1 MLLACSVQTAT
12 ARDFISL
19 GRNFLVT
26 SIAHD
31 TQNIYIATRNG
42 LVVIDKETESQT
54 LYNSENSSLPSLS
67 PELGDKK
74 EAIYSMVMHDGV
86 LWLGRPFCSYSS
98 FCDGVFTNYQK
109 MIPEFKLWHNA
120 DEIGGWAV
128 GSLAFDPDGELMYI
142 SEEDAFAPLL
152 NGEFLPAYCFWTAIT
167 GSGGCI
173 EDMQCDENGTLWI
186 VNRDGYGY
194 DGPCGLCRYTKEG
207 GLDLFLEN
215 YDDSDIPILGKK
227 WEICSLCLEIG
238 PDGHV
243 WIAPPGCLLEYD
255 GETFHCYDTGIPKWQ
270 NPIRDL
276 KFDDE
281 GVLWCISTKG
291 QLVSFDSETFVSHKV
306 AEDDD
311 RCECLDIDG
320 SNIYIGTSKGLIVYN
335 NGEQRNIE
343 LQTTVTT
350 GINEHSAATS
360 SVSSSVTYDL
370 QGRSLSGKP
379 EKGLYIQDG
388 RKHTVR

>member
-1 MLLACSVQTAT
+1 
-12 ARDFISL
+12 
-19 GRNFLVT
+19 
-26 SIAHD
+26 
-31 TQNIYIATRNG
+31 
-42 LVVIDKETESQT
+42 
-54 LYNSENSSLPSLS
+54 
-67 PELGDKK
+67 
-74 EAIYSMVMHDGV
+74 
-86 LWLGRPFCSYSS
+86 
-98 FCDGVFTNYQK
+98 
-109 MIPEFKLWHNA
+109 
-120 DEIGGWAV
+120 
-128 GSLAFDPDGELMYI
+128 
-142 SEEDAFAPLL
+142 
-152 NGEFLPAYCFWTAIT
+152 
-167 GSGGCI
+167 
-173 EDMQCDENGTLWI
+173 MQCDENGTLWI
-186 VNRDGYGY
+186 VDSDSYNGYGF
-194 DGPCGLCRYTKEG
+194 CRYTKEG

-379 EKGLYIQDG
+379 EKDLYIQDG